1 MREVATLPVAAP
13 ARVLACGAW
22 LKNRACLIDG
32 DRVHWS
38 ANHGDLYGTEARGAL
53 DASVD
58 WLLLQA
64 SGPVEAIAH
73 DLHPDFHSTD
83 VALALADRLGVPAI
97 GVQHHHAH
105 IGVVQA
111 EQAPDGLVIGLAL
124 DGFGL
129 GIDGAPW
136 GGEVLCVDDRRTA
149 HRWHRVDH
157 LAPIALPGGDV
168 AAREPWRMAAAALH
182 GLGRADE
189 IETRFGPVIGEE
201 AARIVRS
208 VLDRRLNCTL
218 TTSAGRWFDAAAGA
232 LGIAVRQRDEA
243 QAAIA
248 LETLA
253 SAFLD
258 ANPAFEVEAP
268 SLDLA
273 PVVGALFALAA
284 QGDDAVARGAA
295 MFHLVLVAALADAAI
310 RAAGEYRTKTVALA
324 GGCFH
329 NRVLKRRLT
338 DRLQAAGLTVLRP
351 RTVDCGDAGI
361 ALGQAWIAACT
372 VHADRTTED

>member
-1 MREVATLPVAAP
+1 MRQVATLPAAAP
-13 ARVLACGAW
+13 ACVLACGAW
-22 LKNRACLIDG
+22 LKNRACLVDG

-38 ANHGDLYGTEARGAL
+38 ANHGDLYGTEARAAL
-53 DASVD
+53 DGSVE
-58 WLLLQA
+58 WLLAQA
-64 SGPVEAIAH
+64 SAPVEAIAH

-111 EQAPDGLVIGLAL
+111 EQAPDGPVIGLAL

-157 LAPIALPGGDV
+157 LAPIALPGGDI

-189 IETRFGPVIGEE
+189 IEPRFGPVIGEE
-201 AARIVRS
+201 AARIVRGL
-208 VLDRRLNCTL
+208 LDRRLNCAL
-218 TTSAGRWFDAAAGA
+218 TSSAGRWFDAAAGA
-232 LGIAVRQRDEA
+232 LGIAARQRDEA

-253 SAFLD
+253 AGFL
-258 ANPAFEVEAP
+258 AVNPAFEVDAP

-273 PVVGALFALAA
+273 PVVGELFALAT

-295 MFHLVLVAALADAAI
+295 MFHVALAEAFADAAI
-310 RAAGEYRTKTVALA
+310 RAAGEYRTQTVVLA

-329 NRVLKRRLT
+329 NRVLTTRLA
-338 DRLQAAGLTVLRP
+338 DRLLAAGLAVLRP
-351 RTVDCGDAGI
+351 RTVDCGDAGL

-372 VHADRTTED
+372 VHAEHSTEA